1 MAKLG
6 DKPPDADNPIAGL
19 QQQACDQRVL
29 DLLDE
34 IHVFEEFRREQVTL
48 RKLISY
54 LKSALTPREAYAAI
68 EAFGPQ
74 LWPAS
79 TGAVYLPQAT
89 GNDLERVAAWGDATL
104 NKESLALQDCWAIRR
119 SRLHC
124 VRDRSTELLCG
135 HVTQAGESLPSL
147 CVPLIAQSRILG
159 LLHLQCLRDISGV
172 SENGMPADPSPDLAL
187 MVAEDLSHALS
198 NMRLRESLLEQSVR
212 DSLTGLFNRR
222 FVEEFLIRELVRAER
237 KMRQLSVIALD
248 IDHFK
253 HINDTFGH
261 GAGDSVL
268 QQIAILLQA
277 HVRGSDV
284 ACRIGGEEFLLL
296 LSESTLLIAT
306 RRAEGI
312 RNAIHEMSFSYEE
325 KNLGGITASFGAAA
339 YPDHG
344 RTPEALIRAA
354 DEALY
359 NAKRAGRNRVV
370 PAAQMPPD

>member
-1 MAKLG
+1 M
-6 DKPPDADNPIAGL
+6 
-19 QQQACDQRVL
+19 
-29 DLLDE
+29 DE
-34 IHVFEEFRREQVTL
+34 IHAFEEFRREQATL
-48 RKLISY
+48 RKLTGY

-74 LWPAS
+74 IWPAS
-79 TGAVYLPQAT
+79 TGAVYLPHAT

-124 VRDRSTELLCG
+124 VHEGSTELLCG
-135 HVTQAGESLPSL
+135 HVAQASRALPSL
-147 CVPLIAQSRILG
+147 CVPLIAQSHVLG
-159 LLHLQCLRDISGV
+159 LLHLQRLGNIPAVSG
-172 SENGMPADPSPDLAL
+172 NGGMPADSGPDPAL
-187 MVAEDLSHALS
+187 VVAEDLSHALS
-198 NMRLRESLLEQSVR
+198 NMRMRESLLEQSVR

-222 FVEEFLIRELVRAER
+222 FVEEFLLRELVRAER

-253 HINDTFGH
+253 HINDTYGH

-268 QQIAILLQA
+268 QQIAIVLQA

-296 LSESTLLIAT
+296 LSESTLPIAT

-325 KNLGGITASFGAAA
+325 KNLGRITASFGAAA